1 MIKLPASLKTLDLSN
16 NPSLAQE
23 TYRVLAEEVIERN
36 FCKLEKLNLE
46 GCRIND
52 TGLKPL
58 AKAIEYCNSLKHL
71 DLSRNMISDLGA
83 LDLADMIIGNNGLL
97 VLFLHWNKLLPRG
110 GAAIAKSLCKNNVL
124 QILDISYCSMGGARE
139 S

>member
-1 MIKLPASLKTLDLSN
+1 
-16 NPSLAQE
+16 
-23 TYRVLAEEVIERN
+23 
-36 FCKLEKLNLE
+36 
-46 GCRIND
+46 
-52 TGLKPL
+52 
-58 AKAIEYCNSLKHL
+58 
-71 DLSRNMISDLGA
+71 MISDLGA

-139 S
+139 SQEKIIQAEVKAQLIQINKIKSSKNGMDPEKMEKDLEAYFAALGVDKSKKPSQSPREQLNINLQFAE